1 MITMKSLKIALLVIF
16 PLISSAQWSIIGGM
30 TLNQSKIITDVNS
43 GNSGSYAM
51 PLIITKYKFSPNVSF
66 GLRKEA
72 LFNDKIGY
80 NLELLYLGRS
90 LKLSTPNSKA
100 FTHKLLVV
108 PVLFVFNLNN
118 SLALEAG
125 PQADILLMKEIGYS
139 RRLNASGI
147 VGLRYKTKSALGFG
161 IMFNNSLTN
170 TIREQPDRY
179 KLTHSTG
186 TVYLG
191 YKISKK

>member
-1 MITMKSLKIALLVIF
+1 MVIF
-16 PLISSAQWSIIGGM
+16 PLITNAQWTIIGGM
-30 TLNQSKIITDVNS
+30 TFNQSKIITDVNS
-43 GNSGSYAM
+43 GSIVNSGSYAM
-51 PLIITKYKFSPNVSF
+51 PLIITKYKLSPNVSF
-66 GLRKEA
+66 GLRKEV
-72 LFNDKIGY
+72 LFNDKFGY

-90 LKLSTPNSKA
+90 LKLSTPYSKA

-118 SLALEAG
+118 ALALEAG

-139 RRLNASGI
+139 RRLNASGR
-147 VGLRYKTKSALGFG
+147 VGLSYKTKGNLGFG
-161 IMFNNSLTN
+161 VRFNNSLTN
-170 TIREQPDRY
+170 TISEQPDRY

-186 TVYLG
+186 LIYLS